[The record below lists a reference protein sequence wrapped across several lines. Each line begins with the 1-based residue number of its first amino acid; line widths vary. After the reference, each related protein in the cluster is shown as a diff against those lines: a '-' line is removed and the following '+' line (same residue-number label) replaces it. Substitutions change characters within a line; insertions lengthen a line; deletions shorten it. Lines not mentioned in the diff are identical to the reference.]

1 MCTIVAIANPNP
13 EYKFFFF
20 ANRDRPLDPFY
31 GNYLKFFEKNKVL
44 GIYDVRSDGLA
55 SGCSLQS
62 GIYGGIAN
70 VGDYKGKKSRGVL
83 LKRVLTNVSNLLD
96 VVIMMEREL
105 LGAEYSSA
113 SYLIGK
119 DGENWLF
126 ENSEGNVYSERLEK
140 SFVLTNYFTGIKG
153 EVSEEAKARRDYVTR
168 HLGSKVEVGDI
179 LKIVAHHS
187 EKDGICRHGITLAS
201 FFVAGRKKG
210 KPLVLYGIGESCQG
224 LHNVIEVIPE
234 ISVAYTRW

>member
-1 MCTIVAIANPNP
+1 MCTIIAIANPNP

-20 ANRDRPLDPFY
+20 ANRDRPLDHFY
-31 GNYLKFFEKNKVL
+31 GNYLKFFKKNKVL
-44 GIYDVRSDGLA
+44 GIYDVRSDSLA
-55 SGCSLQS
+55 SGYSLQS

-83 LKRVLTNVSNLLD
+83 LKKVLTNVNNLLD
-96 VVIMMEREL
+96 AVIMMEREL
-105 LGAEYSSA
+105 LGGEYSSA

-126 ENSEGNVYSERLEK
+126 ENSGRNVYSERLGER
-140 SFVLTNYFTGIKG
+140 FVLTNYFTGIKG
-153 EVSEEAKARRDYVTR
+153 KVSEEAKARRNYVAA
-168 HLGSKVEVGDI
+168 HLGSKVEINDI
-179 LKIVAHHS
+179 LKIVAHHG

-201 FFVAGRKKG
+201 LFVAGRKKG

-224 LHNVIEVIPE
+224 LHNVIEVVPE
-234 ISVAYTRW
+234 ISVAPSH